1 MNKLT
6 GSQLKCDASFLLWF
20 LTCACWEPAAK
31 WLTWN
36 LTPAGSSLASNPHP
50 PPHSRLKWSNN
61 GWQSAGRAHRKT
73 EINHAWL
80 SVRRAWKDKW
90 KTIRSFPTFVLGS
103 FWSSFLVHA
112 SLSRKKK
119 IYTIFVLLL
128 WQKGEKKWCKWKKGT
143 TTKVCVFIC
152 VCVGGY
158 LASFP
163 GSSPCAPCNPF
174 TAMWLQIETHE
185 RMLLLRA
192 THSLKREPNEIQ
204 IGLWCY
210 WTLIWTESMFRLWKT
225 QHWARTPGAAIA
237 ASAVTA
243 YVMSSVSPCRCTSP
257 CWRSWA
263 RAICERGRWK
273 NLALLSWNVTFTRWR
288 LLILRW
294 CCMDTLWT
302 RFQRTTF
309 RFYNRG
315 SGP

>member
-6 GSQLKCDASFLLWF
+6 GSQLKFDASFLLWF
-20 LTCACWEPAAK
+20 LTCACWEPAVK
-31 WLTWN
+31 WLSWN
-36 LTPAGSSLASNPHP
+36 LTPAGSSLATNP
-50 PPHSRLKWSNN
+50 PPFLLPTAVWNEATMADSLQVTLI
-61 GWQSAGRAHRKT
+61 GKT

-90 KTIRSFPTFVLGS
+90 KTIRSLPTFVLCS

-119 IYTIFVLLL
+119 KILFLSCCFGK
-128 WQKGEKKWCKWKKGT
+128 KGKKWCKWKKGT

-152 VCVGGY
+152 VCVCVGGY

-163 GSSPCAPCNPF
+163 GFSPCDPCNPF
-174 TAMWLQIETHE
+174 TAMWLQIGTHE

-192 THSLKREPNEIQ
+192 PLSLKREPNEIQ
-204 IGLWCY
+204 IGFWCC
-210 WTLIWTESMFRLWKT
+210 WTLIRTESMFRLCKM

-243 YVMSSVSPCRCTSP
+243 YVMSLVSPCWCTSP
-257 CWRSWA
+257 CWCLWA

-273 NLALLSWNVTFTRWR
+273 NLALLSWNVTFTR
-288 LLILRW
+288 
-294 CCMDTLWT
+294 
-302 RFQRTTF
+302 
-309 RFYNRG
+309 
-315 SGP
+315 